1 MKSLYIILSLLLFS
15 TVVSHAQEKFL
26 TKQGSVSFF
35 SSAPVE
41 DIKADNNQVLS
52 IINTSNGTIAIAILM
67 KSFMFEK
74 SLMQEHF
81 NENYVE
87 SDKYPKATFKGEVLN
102 FDTLN
107 QIEQEV
113 TITGNITIHGV
124 TKTLKTLAKISKTTD
139 VISIQGSF
147 TVKVAD
153 FNIEIPSLV
162 VNNIA
167 ETIEVRFAL
176 DHKPYKK

>member
-107 QIEQEV
+107 QNEQEV